1 MRKVGII
8 LASCL
13 ICAVVYAQLDNP
25 VTSSQGIR
33 AILRPSADVQLSFVQ
48 PGRVAKIMPKDGVAI
63 RAGELLVQLD
73 DTVEQALLAQ
83 IEAASRDTTQIQAS
97 QASLDQKKVDLSK
110 METAAVHRAVTEL
123 EVEHARLDVTIADLA
138 LKMAVF
144 EHEQAIRKYDETR
157 KRMDTMC
164 LLSPISGV
172 VEQVTIEAGESVN
185 ALDDVMRIVQIDPL
199 WIDVSVPL
207 PTARSLRK
215 EQVVQVAFPEPNP
228 ETTQGRVTYISS
240 VADAGSATLV
250 VRIEV
255 PNKSARPAGEHVRVV
270 YSLPQ

>member
-1 MRKVGII
+1 M
-8 LASCL
+8 
-13 ICAVVYAQLDNP
+13 Q
-25 VTSSQGIR
+25 
-33 AILRPSADVQLSFVQ
+33 
-48 PGRVAKIMPKDGVAI
+48 KDGATVK
-63 RAGELLVQLD
+63 AGDRLVQLD
-73 DTVEQALLAQ
+73 DTVELALLAQ

-97 QASLDQKKVDLSK
+97 QASLDQKKVDLTK
-110 METAAVHRAVTEL
+110 MEAAALHRAVTEL

-144 EHEQAIRKYDETR
+144 EHEQAVRKYDETR